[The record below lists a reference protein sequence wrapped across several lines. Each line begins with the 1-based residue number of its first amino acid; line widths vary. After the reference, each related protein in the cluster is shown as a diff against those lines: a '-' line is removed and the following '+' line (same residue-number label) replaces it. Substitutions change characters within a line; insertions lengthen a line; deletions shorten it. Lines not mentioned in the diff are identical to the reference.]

1 MSLENGP
8 FDNLKLT
15 DFTILREIARSSTGA
30 VYKAR
35 LNSSRQVVVLKE
47 RRCSEIGYDSRL
59 LQYIDRLTCF
69 GHANHFFCVDRPSF
83 PRNGGGVLFEFECV
97 PIHLRKYH
105 DILHEV
111 NLLGRLR
118 HPNII
123 QYLGHFFHGER
134 QHLFIILEYAK
145 YGDLFSVIA
154 ARRCA
159 AMGQTGAANT
169 IIPRASPNVHY
180 LKRLYVNLTLY
191 LQGRRPRQRAR
202 QLPLLHTWWLAV

>member
-1 MSLENGP
+1 MIQFAILAISFGPLLAPFYTPHCPRLNGNMSLENGP

-159 AMGQTGAANT
+159 AMGQTGT
-169 IIPRASPNVHY
+169 PTRSSQECHPKCII
-180 LKRLYVNLTLY
+180 
-191 LQGRRPRQRAR
+191 
-202 QLPLLHTWWLAV
+202 